1 MYLHSAGVIK
11 LKWSQVT
18 ALHTEFLTVGPF
30 YLPREFTVI
39 TITAVYISPHANTK
53 EDLSVL
59 SCSIRDLQNTHLEGI
74 FIVAGESNRA
84 NIFPLF
90 HQRGFSTRGEN
101 TLDLAYTNIKNIQ
114 GGTPASPRLL
124 RPSLCDA
131 YSCVQAPVNQ
141 RETQHKKVR
150 IWPVG
155 AMEALEDCFKCID
168 WDTLSFIKN
177 IATRAKE
184 KPWMTKEVCAMLKV
198 QHVACKTG
206 DIILLRTARAK
217 LNHAMRV
224 AKRAHGQKC
233 RTSSRTPQRP
243 SNIAR
248 YPDHH

>member
-30 YLPREFTVI
+30 YLPRDFTVI

-101 TLDLAYTNIKNIQ
+101 TLDLAYTNIKKNIQ
-114 GGTPASPRLL
+114 GGTPPPPRLL
-124 RPSLCDA
+124 SVMLI
-131 YSCVQAPVNQ
+131 PVY
-141 RETQHKKVR
+141 K
-150 IWPVG
+150 P
-155 AMEALEDCFKCID
+155 L
-168 WDTLSFIKN
+168 LIKGKPN
-177 IATRAKE
+177 IRRSE
-184 KPWMTKEVCAMLKV
+184 SGL
-198 QHVACKTG
+198 
-206 DIILLRTARAK
+206 
-217 LNHAMRV
+217 
-224 AKRAHGQKC
+224 
-233 RTSSRTPQRP
+233 
-243 SNIAR
+243 
-248 YPDHH
+248 